1 MEMNIHIAQSVQAR
15 NELKRIANVKY
26 QIIAAKDSSPII
38 GCVQDALSGSYLL
51 TKLNTKIIGADVIN
65 FLCNTTSDYKFEIE
79 KDKYYNGQEIF
90 SYIIPKGINNK
101 IVKGE
106 KTTLEIADG
115 KLLHGVLDK
124 STLSTVKNS
133 IIHFIWDKYGPDK
146 TRRFIDDAQRLALSY
161 LNYRGFT
168 FGINDCMTDPQTE
181 KNIKEMIQNKILEYK
196 ISLTQYENEIDQIN
210 PEIVEANLSGDLNS
224 FSTDIGNILTKN
236 LTTDNNLFVCVDSK
250 SKGNIMNLQH
260 MMGCVGQKSVE
271 GSRIKKKVENRSLPI
286 FHKDDDTPEARGF
299 IKNSFLEGLKPYEY
313 FYDAMAGREGLI
325 DTAIKSVTW
334 ETPIVIIE
342 NNEPKYTEIGKW
354 IDNLLD
360 NNKNIVQHFEEK
372 QMELLDTKNIYIP
385 TMDYQGKV
393 TWGEVSA
400 VTRHDPTERL
410 YEIKTSGGRSVTVTD
425 SKSLL
430 VYNNETNEF
439 KEMLTPDIKIGDYVP
454 VTAEL
459 SKPNIIKEFINL
471 SDYLPKTEYLY
482 GTEYYKAI
490 DSMNQAMCNRKKIPV
505 GWWDANNNKTFTL
518 PFTKKSSLQRCTI
531 RSNIDNIKDNCVY
544 PYGAKRSKALISDKF
559 ELNYNNG
566 IFIGLFLSEGSISG
580 ESIRI
585 TNINENIKSF
595 VKSWFDSQKIEW
607 DEEFK
612 INKIG
617 GQSFSIR
624 GNSAVLTRFIT
635 KLVGRGAENKFIPS
649 EAFIA
654 SDEFICGLLNGYFSG
669 DGCITKNSIDASSA
683 SKRLIEGILMLCSR
697 LGIYGKMYVSQIKKN
712 NLETKNIKP
721 SYRLRI
727 SAQWAQKFSDKI
739 TLLEEVRN
747 KKMKDKKWI
756 KSHMT
761 IKTLND
767 VVLDEITEINY
778 VDPVNH
784 PKVYDLTIPST
795 FNFGLANGLQVRDTA
810 KTGYIQRQLIKGL
823 EDLSIKY
830 DNTNRNAK
838 NVIIQYVYGENGI
851 DQSSQVQLLI
861 GMISKNNDQIDEIYG
876 FTKDE
881 LKEIEKKHGTKNLSK
896 MNENYLNKI
905 KEYRD
910 NLRIIQSIANNDY
923 KTLEEKYMVPVN
935 LFRLCQDYSHNKP
948 NLELDPQF
956 IIESIDNLLTDHD
969 IRLFANLK
977 PTDKYLVEDDRR
989 LKYLFEISVHDYIC
1003 PKKCIYKYG
1012 LTKKDFTNLLSDIK
1026 TSFIKALVQP
1036 GEMVGIVAAQSIGE
1050 PTSQMSALNTTKI
1063 NIVIKNKKSGSLKLY
1078 SQDIGSLCDKIIKK
1092 NPDLTQGTGHPDS
1105 VETDLT
1111 SLNKEYYI
1119 IGVDDH
1125 EQTHWNKISHVSR
1138 HPVNGQIM
1146 KVKTRSGRYV
1156 ETTLSHSHLVRRNQT
1171 VEPILGSD
1179 LKVGMR
1185 IPVAKHI
1192 DNTFIKETLEID
1204 NVSYKL
1210 DHLFGW
1216 FIGAYLA
1223 EGNLQKNNDKITG
1236 TICISNV
1243 SKYFIE
1249 NVKSFSLLFGKE
1261 AKVRQYQGEFG
1272 PSTSTSFC
1280 HKKLATFIN
1289 ETCGTGSFVKRVP
1302 DFAFLA
1308 PNEFKAGLIRG
1319 YIDGDGNF
1327 NNHGSRNNIRVCS
1340 RSEDLI
1346 NGISL
1351 LLSYFDIFA
1360 HIRCDHVK
1368 GSNIYE
1374 LDIASKYAPL
1384 YRQHIGSQVHAL
1396 KLTSILDYV
1405 MTSEKHSLREDI
1417 DHIEGLG
1424 ELIATCGKTL
1434 NLPGQSR
1441 NYGRWAKKETIGRR
1455 TLEKYISIFE
1465 SHEKANLIS
1474 NELAI
1479 LKQAANSG
1487 VIWDEIMEIE
1497 IYTPDQ
1503 SEYVYDF
1510 TVPGNQTFMVNNG
1523 VIVHNTLNTKHSAGV
1538 ASKSTTNMGVP
1549 RIEELLHYSRDIKTP
1564 QMSIYF
1570 DDDIC
1575 EDRSKVNKIASYL
1588 THLTIK
1594 ELIDTAEIYYDTGNS
1609 ILDEDKTGTPFFINN
1624 QKVELSSLQFVVR
1637 LKMNM
1642 EKMHDKE
1649 ITLLDIKTKFISHWT
1664 KSFNNIKNMKKNEKD
1679 IFTKISRCAILSNNI
1694 MNNQIIHIRFN
1705 MSSFNYNLL
1714 TEFLKI
1720 ILNQITLKG
1729 IDNVTSS
1736 DLINSRRLKFD
1747 QETGESKI
1755 IKEHVVFTNG
1765 INITKLNYIKG
1776 INHSRCACNDI
1787 GTIYKLYGVEAARQI
1802 LFNEFIATYKAGGSD
1817 INHSHMSVLIDMMT
1831 HTGSIISIDRH
1842 GLNKVDSE
1850 TLAKASFEKTMD
1862 HFIDAAI
1869 FNEKD
1874 HVNSVSARIMVGRV
1888 IPGGTGAFE
1897 LMLDTNKLENSE
1909 YTKDENGG
1917 RITFPSLEEE
1927 TLFVDIIKY
1936 GFTKND
1942 FFLPK
1947 N

>member
-1 MEMNIHIAQSVQAR
+1 MKINIEKYLLVVMFDGDEMNIHIAQSVQAR

-38 GCVQDALSGSYLL
+38 GCVQDALSGCYLL

-101 IVKGE
+101 IVKGD
-106 KTTLEIADG
+106 KTTFEIANG

-161 LNYRGFT
+161 LNFRGFT
-168 FGINDCMTDPQTE
+168 FGINDCITDTKTE

-210 PEIVEANLSGDLNS
+210 PEIIEANLSGELNS
-224 FSTDIGNILTKN
+224 FSTDIGNILIKN

-250 SKGNIMNLQH
+250 SKGSIMNLQH

-271 GSRIKKKVENRSLPI
+271 GTRIKKKIENRSLPI

-299 IKNSFLEGLKPYEY
+299 ISNSFLDGLKPYEY
-313 FYDAMAGREGLI
+313 FYDAIAGREGLI
-325 DTAIKSVTW
+325 DTAIK
-334 ETPIVIIE
+334 
-342 NNEPKYTEIGKW
+342 
-354 IDNLLD
+354 
-360 NNKNIVQHFEEK
+360 
-372 QMELLDTKNIYIP
+372 
-385 TMDYQGKV
+385 
-393 TWGEVSA
+393 
-400 VTRHDPTERL
+400 
-410 YEIKTSGGRSVTVTD
+410 
-425 SKSLL
+425 
-430 VYNNETNEF
+430 
-439 KEMLTPDIKIGDYVP
+439 
-454 VTAEL
+454 
-459 SKPNIIKEFINL
+459 
-471 SDYLPKTEYLY
+471 
-482 GTEYYKAI
+482 
-490 DSMNQAMCNRKKIPV
+490 
-505 GWWDANNNKTFTL
+505 
-518 PFTKKSSLQRCTI
+518 
-531 RSNIDNIKDNCVY
+531 
-544 PYGAKRSKALISDKF
+544 
-559 ELNYNNG
+559 
-566 IFIGLFLSEGSISG
+566 
-580 ESIRI
+580 
-585 TNINENIKSF
+585 
-595 VKSWFDSQKIEW
+595 
-607 DEEFK
+607 
-612 INKIG
+612 
-617 GQSFSIR
+617 
-624 GNSAVLTRFIT
+624 
-635 KLVGRGAENKFIPS
+635 
-649 EAFIA
+649 
-654 SDEFICGLLNGYFSG
+654 
-669 DGCITKNSIDASSA
+669 
-683 SKRLIEGILMLCSR
+683 
-697 LGIYGKMYVSQIKKN
+697 
-712 NLETKNIKP
+712 
-721 SYRLRI
+721 
-727 SAQWAQKFSDKI
+727 
-739 TLLEEVRN
+739 
-747 KKMKDKKWI
+747 
-756 KSHMT
+756 
-761 IKTLND
+761 
-767 VVLDEITEINY
+767 
-778 VDPVNH
+778 
-784 PKVYDLTIPST
+784 
-795 FNFGLANGLQVRDTA
+795 TA

-851 DQSSQVQLLI
+851 DQSSQIQLLI
-861 GMISKNNDQIDEIYG
+861 EMISKNNNEIDEIYG
-876 FTKDE
+876 FSKDE
-881 LKEIEKKHGTKNLSK
+881 LKDIEKKHGTKNLNK
-896 MNENYLNKI
+896 MNEDYLNKI
-905 KEYRD
+905 KEYRN
-910 NLRIIQSIANNDY
+910 NLRHIQSIANNNY

-956 IIESIDNLLTDHD
+956 VIDSIDNLLVDPD
-969 IRLFANLK
+969 LRLFANLK
-977 PTDKYLVEDDRR
+977 PTDKYLVNDDRR
-989 LKYLFEISVHDYIC
+989 LKYLFEISIHDYVC

-1012 LTKKDFTNLLSDIK
+1012 LSKNEFINLLSDIK
-1026 TSFIKALVQP
+1026 TSFIKSLVQP
-1036 GEMVGIVAAQSIGE
+1036 GEMVGIIAAQSIGE
-1050 PTSQMSALNTTKI
+1050 PTSQMSTRRTSLI
-1063 NIVIKNKKSGSLKLY
+1063 NIVVKNKKNGSLKLY
-1078 SQDIGSLCDKIIKK
+1078 NKEIGILCDKIIKK
-1092 NPDLTQGTGHPDS
+1092 NPDLTHGTGHPDS
-1105 VETDLT
+1105 VETDLD

-1119 IGVDDH
+1119 IGVDSK
-1125 EQTHWNKISHVSR
+1125 EQTHWNKISHISR

-1146 KVKTRSGRYV
+1146 KVKTRSGRSV
-1156 ETTLSHSHLVRRNQT
+1156 ETTLSHSHLVRRNQS

-1179 LKVGMR
+1179 LNVGMR

-1192 DNTFIKETLEID
+1192 DNTFIKNTVEID
-1204 NVSYKL
+1204 DLVCEL
-1210 DHLFGW
+1210 DYLFGW

-1223 EGNLQKNNDKITG
+1223 EGSLNNNSIKITN
-1236 TICISNV
+1236 ISN
-1243 SKYFIE
+1243 YFVE
-1249 NVKSFSLLFGKE
+1249 QATDFAKRFDKNV
-1261 AKVRQYQGEFG
+1261 RIRHYQGAYG
-1272 PSTSTSFC
+1272 PGVDTTFTD
-1280 HKKLATFIN
+1280 KRLATFIN
-1289 ETCGTGSFVKRVP
+1289 ETCKKGSFIKRVP

-1308 PNEFKAGLIRG
+1308 PNEFKAGLIQG

-1340 RSEDLI
+1340 RSEELI

-1351 LLSYFDIFA
+1351 LLSYFDIFT

-1384 YRQHIGSQVHAL
+1384 YKQHIGTELHKD
-1396 KLTSILDYV
+1396 KLNDICDYINRDD
-1405 MTSEKHSLREDI
+1405 KHSLREDI
-1417 DHIEGLG
+1417 DLIEGLG

-1465 SHEKANLIS
+1465 SHENANLIS
-1474 NELAI
+1474 NDLAI
-1479 LKQAANSG
+1479 LKQAANSN
-1487 VIWDEIMEIE
+1487 VIWDEIIEIE

-1503 SEYVYDF
+1503 TEYVYDF

-1564 QMSIYF
+1564 QMTIYF
-1570 DDDIC
+1570 DDNIC
-1575 EDRSKVNKIASYL
+1575 EDRSKVNRIASYL
-1588 THLTIK
+1588 THLNVK

-1624 QKVELSSLQFVVR
+1624 QKVELSSLQFVIR

-1664 KSFNNIKNMKKNEKD
+1664 KSFNNIKNMRKNEKD
-1679 IFTKISRCAILSNNI
+1679 IFTKISRCAILSNNM

-1729 IDNVTSS
+1729 IDNVSNS
-1736 DLINSRRLKFD
+1736 DLINSRRLTFD
-1747 QETGESKI
+1747 KETGESKI

-1776 INHSRCACNDI
+1776 INHSRCVCNNI
-1787 GTIYKLYGVEAARQI
+1787 ETIYKRYGVEAARQT
-1802 LFNEFIATYKAGGSD
+1802 LLNEFITTYKAGGSD

-1831 HTGSIISIDRH
+1831 HTGFIISIDRH

-1874 HVNSVSARIMVGRV
+1874 HINSVSARIMVGRV
-1888 IPGGTGAFE
+1888 IPGGTGSFE

-1909 YTKDENGG
+1909 YTKNENGG
-1917 RITFPSLEEE
+1917 RVTFPSLEEE
-1927 TLFVDIIKY
+1927 TLFADIIKY